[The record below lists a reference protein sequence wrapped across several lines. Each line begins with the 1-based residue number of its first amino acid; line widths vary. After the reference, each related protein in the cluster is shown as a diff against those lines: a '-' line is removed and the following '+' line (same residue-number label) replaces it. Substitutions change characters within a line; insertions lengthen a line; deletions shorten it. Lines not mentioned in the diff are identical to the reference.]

1 MRNLEEEDPQQQLIP
16 LRHTI
21 APVART
27 IVAKFS
33 AMTKDCPIK
42 MSSITKLERDGSNYR
57 HWELDFFLYIG
68 FIPDIAEYM
77 TGEKDESDADYKQD
91 FADVM
96 NCIIHWTINREL
108 LLSIQDIPSPYMRIE
123 ELQKQ
128 FSRVSF
134 TARKAGLKELTTL
147 VYDPKSTSINKH
159 TMMMREKR
167 VHLTK
172 IGLKL
177 PDNIFAVLLSNSVLS
192 GFPDIATSFESR
204 ILMDEAHVVSS
215 SDVIEAMNA
224 ADVAP

>member
-42 MSSITKLERDGSNYR
+42 MLSITKLERDGSNYR
-57 HWELDFFLYIG
+57 HWELDFFSYIG

-96 NCIIHWTINREL
+96 NCIIH
-108 LLSIQDIPSPYMRIE
+108 
-123 ELQKQ
+123 
-128 FSRVSF
+128 
-134 TARKAGLKELTTL
+134 
-147 VYDPKSTSINKH
+147 
-159 TMMMREKR
+159 
-167 VHLTK
+167 
-172 IGLKL
+172 
-177 PDNIFAVLLSNSVLS
+177 
-192 GFPDIATSFESR
+192 
-204 ILMDEAHVVSS
+204 
-215 SDVIEAMNA
+215 
-224 ADVAP
+224 